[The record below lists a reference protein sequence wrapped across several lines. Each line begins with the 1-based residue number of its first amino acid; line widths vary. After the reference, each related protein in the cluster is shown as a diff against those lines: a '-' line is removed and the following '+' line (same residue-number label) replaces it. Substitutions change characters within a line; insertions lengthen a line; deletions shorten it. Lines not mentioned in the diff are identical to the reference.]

1 MGTPIVRVPQNII
14 CMNSYIERLAWGT
27 DAGFYRYVPEEVLH
41 PATEQQV
48 QQILARAHRE
58 HKSITFRAAGTSLS
72 GQACGPSILMVTGKK
87 WEQYEVLDNG
97 KRIRLQ
103 PGIVG
108 ARVNQIL
115 KPYGRRFTPDPASL
129 NSAMVG
135 GIVNNNASGMVCGVH
150 ANSYRMLDSVRLIL
164 ADGTVLDTG
173 DEKSKADFRVS
184 HPHFVRR
191 IEDLRDRTLANKRLT
206 ELIRKK
212 YSIKNV
218 TGLTILPFV
227 EYQNPFDIIAH
238 LIVGS
243 EGTLAFLSSIVMKTG
258 EDYDHTASA
267 LLLFPTTESAC
278 RCVTELKQTG
288 APSAVEYFD
297 RRSMRVVEQD
307 FPELQGLPEDAGAEL
322 LKVEAST
329 QAELEDKIRQIEEV
343 LTHYTLCQPA
353 KFTQDPALVG
363 KYWAMRSGIFPAVG
377 GTRPIGTTCL
387 IEDIAFPIEHL
398 AEATADLRELF
409 EKHHYPDAVI
419 YGHAFEGNYHFIL
432 NQRFDSGEAVA
443 QYDAMMHAV
452 VDLVVDKY
460 HGSLKAEHGTG
471 RNMAPFVRREWGDDA
486 YQLMKD
492 VKALFDPENIFN
504 PGVIFNEDPA
514 SYIQHIKPLP
524 EVHPLVDRCIECGF
538 CEVNC
543 VACGFTEGSKTM
555 ALSSRQRIV
564 IQREIARLTKEGNR
578 REAGKLRRAFRR
590 IGKDLCV
597 GDGLCSTSCPVGINT
612 GEFIHV
618 IRQMEMSGAGKA
630 FSRFA
635 ASHFEGV
642 AGTIGSVLG
651 MANLGRVVLGEKNMQ
666 RVANGLHHLGIPQW
680 TPSIPQRTPV
690 DAVQKAGQVLV
701 FHNPTELPPK
711 VVYFPSCLNQR
722 LGVDKRAKE
731 PYNQPL
737 INEMTE
743 LLAKASYEVIFPD
756 NLPNL
761 CCGTI
766 WESKGD
772 PETADRK
779 ANELMQALLKA
790 SDNGKYPILCDQSP
804 CLHRMRKT
812 MQDSGLRL
820 YEPVEF
826 IDKFL
831 MARLEI
837 TKLPVTVAVH
847 ATCSTRLMGLT
858 PVLLRVAGACAEKVV
873 LPEGVGCCAFAGDKG
888 FTDPELNRWA
898 LRKLHDTIEKE
909 GVTVGFSNSR
919 TCEIGLTTH
928 SGVQYMNIAYLVNQA
943 AQRKR

>member
-1 MGTPIVRVPQNII
+1 
-14 CMNSYIERLAWGT
+14 MNSYIERLAWGT

-41 PATEQQV
+41 PATEKQV

-87 WEQYEVLDNG
+87 WEAYEVLDEG

-103 PGIVG
+103 PGIIG
-108 ARVNQIL
+108 SRVNQIL

-173 DEKSKADFRVS
+173 DERSKAAFRVS
-184 HPHFVRR
+184 HPQFVRR
-191 IEDLRDRTLANKRLT
+191 IEDLRDRTLANKKLA

-258 EDYDHTASA
+258 EDYGHTASA

-278 RCVTELKQTG
+278 RCVTELKMTG

-329 QAELEDKIRQIEEV
+329 QEELEKKIKTIEDV
-343 LTHYTLCQPA
+343 LAHYTLCQPA
-353 KFTQDPALVG
+353 QFTQDPALVG

-409 EKHHYPDAVI
+409 EKHNYPDAVI

-432 NQRFDSGEAVA
+432 NQRFDTESAVS

-486 YQLMKD
+486 YALMKD

-504 PGVIFNEDPA
+504 PGVIFNEDEK

-543 VACGFTEGSKTM
+543 VACGFTDGNKTVS
-555 ALSSRQRIV
+555 LSSRQRIV
-564 IQREIARLTKEGNR
+564 IQREIARLKKEGKR
-578 REAGKLRRAFRR
+578 AEAAALRRAFRR
-590 IGKDLCV
+590 MGKDLCA

-618 IRQMEMSGAGKA
+618 IREKEMSGAGKA
-630 FSRFA
+630 LSRFA
-635 ASHFEGV
+635 ANHFEGV
-642 AGTIGSVLG
+642 AGMVGSTLSLANMGRTVLTDKG
-651 MANLGRVVLGEKNMQ
+651 MQA
-666 RVANGLHHLGIPQW
+666 VANGLHHLGVPQW
-680 TPSIPQRTPV
+680 TPAIPKRTPA

-701 FHNPTELPPK
+701 FHNPTERPPK

-722 LGVDKRAKE
+722 LGVDKRAKK
-731 PYNQPL
+731 PFDQPL

-743 LLAKASYEVIFPD
+743 LLAKAGYEVIFPE
-756 NLPNL
+756 NMGGL

-779 ANELMQALLKA
+779 AGELKQALLKA
-790 SDNGKYPILCDQSP
+790 SDNGKYPVLCDQSP

-812 MQDSGLRL
+812 MQDSGLSL

-831 MARLEI
+831 LERLDI
-837 TKLPVTVAVH
+837 TKMAGTVAVH

-858 PVLLRVAGACAEKVV
+858 PVLLRVAQACAEKVV

-888 FTDPELNRWA
+888 FTDPELNQWA
-898 LRKLHDTIEKE
+898 LRKLRDTVEKE
-909 GVTVGFSNSR
+909 GATMGFSNSR
-919 TCEIGLTTH
+919 TCEIGLTTN
-928 SGVQYMNIAYLVNQA
+928 SGIQYMNIAYLVNSV